1 VSTRPAAAAVAA
13 GPSAPEVNLA
23 AFRGQGKLA
32 FIWEGR
38 LYVVDGTHGRL
49 LQLTTSGQAADP
61 AWSPDGTRLAFLH
74 ITDAAQQ
81 PGDLTLV
88 TPDFKQIY
96 TLGLPAPVRSFSWS
110 PKSDFVA
117 ALLQGHAAA
126 DQPIYILPLQGVRYT
141 VARSAN
147 AVVWAPDEQM
157 LAYATTLP
165 AANPIARG
173 DALYTVPLTAT
184 APALRYSAPG
194 AGIDLAGWSPDGK
207 ALVFWRDPMHSASLA
222 ADGLDLYSLPL
233 GGKPHRLALTLP
245 YTDWLAWAPTGH
257 TLVVAAG
264 AGREAWSGKSLFR
277 CDALQGICTTL
288 PRQAGR
294 VDLDP
299 AWSPRGDRLA
309 FVEAQALPA
318 SYSVGSDHSTQG
330 SWAASR
336 ELWLADSH
344 GGHARWVRA
353 AGTGVSQP
361 MWSADGS
368 HILFVKDGTLQLISL
383 ADGRSVQILND
394 DSSTASMSGYFG
406 HLWSSQLAWSRV

>member
-1 VSTRPAAAAVAA
+1 V
-13 GPSAPEVNLA
+13 GPSTPEVNVA

-38 LYVVDGTHGRL
+38 LYVLDGTHGRL

-61 AWSPDGTRLAFLH
+61 AWSPDGTRLAFLT
-74 ITDAAQQ
+74 ITDAARQT
-81 PGDLTLV
+81 GDLTLV

-117 ALLQGHAAA
+117 ALLQGQNAA

-147 AVVWAPDEQM
+147 DVSWAPDEQM
-157 LAYATTLP
+157 LAYTATLP
-165 AANPIARG
+165 AANPIARV
-173 DALYTVPLTAT
+173 DVLYTVPLTAT
-184 APALRYSAPG
+184 APTQRYRAAG
-194 AGIDLAGWSPDGK
+194 AGIDLAGWSPDGR
-207 ALVFWRDPMHSASLA
+207 ALLFWRDPMHAASPA

-245 YTDWLAWAPTGH
+245 YPDWLAWAPAGH
-257 TLVVAAG
+257 TLVVVAG
-264 AGREAWSGKSLFR
+264 AGREAWSGKSLLR
-277 CDALQGICTTL
+277 CDALHGSCITL
-288 PRQAGR
+288 PSQAGR
-294 VDLDP
+294 VSVDP

-309 FVEAQALPA
+309 FVQARAISA
-318 SYSVGSDHSTQG
+318 SDGSGSDQSMQG
-330 SWAASR
+330 SWVASR

-344 GGHARWVRA
+344 GGHAHWVRA
-353 AGTGVSQP
+353 AGTSISQP

-368 HILFVKDGTLQLISL
+368 HILFVKDGTLELINVASGR
-383 ADGRSVQILND
+383 ADQILNGQG
-394 DSSTASMSGYFG
+394 STPNGSGYFG
-406 HLWSSQLAWSRV
+406 HLWSSQLAWSRM